1 MRYSYALGL
10 ALSIHGETLLSSLKE
25 ILIIRLSLNNGKN
38 GISMVITHEQGGSNN
53 IPRFG

>member
-10 ALSIHGETLLSSLKE
+10 AISIHGETLLSSLKE